1 MARPRKINLDRLGL
15 ELLAATIDGTQQ
27 RYKDA
32 KEQGYPVDAATI
44 SASVSLLKLIEAAK
58 AAREGDSANEL
69 AKLRAEFDAKRQ
81 PLAKSATSALPI
93 QTDPADRTALLAEY
107 GLADPAT

>member
-15 ELLAATIDGTQQ
+15 ELLASTIDGTQQ

-32 KEQGYPVDAATI
+32 KEGGYPVDAATI

-58 AAREGDSANEL
+58 AAREGDSAAEL
-69 AKLRAEFDAKRQ
+69 EKLRQQFKDKRT
-81 PLAKSATSALPI
+81 PPAT
-93 QTDPADRTALLAEY
+93 PAPPTPNEPANREALLAEY
-107 GLADPAT
+107 GLADPTT

>member
-15 ELLAATIDGTQQ
+15 ELLASTIDGTQQ

-32 KEQGYPVDAATI
+32 KEGGYPVDAATI

-58 AAREGDSANEL
+58 AARADDSAAEL
-69 AKLRAEFDAKRQ
+69 EKLRQQFNEKRT
-81 PLAKSATSALPI
+81 PPATPALPA
-93 QTDPADRTALLAEY
+93 QNEPADRAALLAAY
-107 GLADPAT
+107 GLSDPTT

>member
-15 ELLAATIDGTQQ
+15 ELLASTIDGTQQ

-32 KEQGYPVDAATI
+32 KEGGYPVDAATI

-58 AAREGDSANEL
+58 AARADDSAAEL
-69 AKLRAEFDAKRQ
+69 EKLRQQFSQKRT
-81 PLAKSATSALPI
+81 PPATPALPT
-93 QTDPADRTALLAEY
+93 QNEPANRAALLAEY
-107 GLADPAT
+107 GLPDPDSPT

>member
-15 ELLAATIDGTQQ
+15 ELLASTIDGTQQ

-32 KEQGYPVDAATI
+32 KEGGYPVDAATI

-58 AAREGDSANEL
+58 AARADDSAAEL
-69 AKLRAEFDAKRQ
+69 ERLRQQFNQKRTT
-81 PLAKSATSALPI
+81 PATPALPT
-93 QTDPADRTALLAEY
+93 QNEPANREALLAEY
-107 GLADPAT
+107 GLADPTT

>member
-15 ELLAATIDGTQQ
+15 ELLASTIDGTQQ

-32 KEQGYPVDAATI
+32 KEGGYPVDAATI

-58 AAREGDSANEL
+58 AARADDSAAEL
-69 AKLRAEFDAKRQ
+69 EKLRQQFAEKRT
-81 PLAKSATSALPI
+81 PPTTPALPP
-93 QTDPADRTALLAEY
+93 QNEPADRAALLAEY
-107 GLADPAT
+107 GLADPTT

>member
-15 ELLAATIDGTQQ
+15 ELLASTIDGTQQ

-32 KEQGYPVDAATI
+32 KEGGYPVDAATI

-58 AAREGDSANEL
+58 AARADESAAEL
-69 AKLRAEFDAKRQ
+69 EKLRQQFNEKRTT
-81 PLAKSATSALPI
+81 PATPALPA
-93 QTDPADRTALLAEY
+93 QNEPANREALLAEY
-107 GLADPAT
+107 GLADPTT

>member
-15 ELLAATIDGTQQ
+15 ELLASTIDGTQQ

-32 KEQGYPVDAATI
+32 KEGGYPVDAATI

-58 AAREGDSANEL
+58 AARADDSAAEL
-69 AKLRAEFDAKRQ
+69 EKLRQQFNQKRTT
-81 PLAKSATSALPI
+81 PATPALPT
-93 QTDPADRTALLAEY
+93 QNEPASRAALLAEY
-107 GLADPAT
+107 GLPDPDSPT

>member
-15 ELLAATIDGTQQ
+15 ELLASTIDGTQQ

-32 KEQGYPVDAATI
+32 KEGGYPVDAATI

-58 AAREGDSANEL
+58 AARQEDSAAEL
-69 AKLRAEFDAKRQ
+69 EKLREQFKRPPTTQSAGPASPAQ
-81 PLAKSATSALPI
+81 PE
-93 QTDPADRTALLAEY
+93 PADRAALLEQY
-107 GLADPAT
+107 GLTDPKT

>member
-15 ELLAATIDGTQQ
+15 ELLAATIEGTQQ

-32 KEQGYPVDAATI
+32 KEGGYPVDAATI

-69 AKLRAEFDAKRQ
+69 ARLRAEFDAKRQ
-81 PLAKSATSALPI
+81 PVAKPATPALPT
-93 QTDPADRTALLAEY
+93 QNEPANREALLAEY
-107 GLADPAT
+107 GLADPTT